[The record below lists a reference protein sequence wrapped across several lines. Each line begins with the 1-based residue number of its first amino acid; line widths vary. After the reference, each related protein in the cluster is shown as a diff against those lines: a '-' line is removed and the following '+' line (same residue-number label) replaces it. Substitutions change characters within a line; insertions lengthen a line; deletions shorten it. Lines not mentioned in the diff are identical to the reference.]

1 MGGHGLHKK
10 AFLAAI
16 RETGN
21 ITEAAK
27 AAGVHRNSHY
37 NNWLKDK
44 EYAKEFVDA
53 MDEAVDGLV
62 KEAKRRATEGLRKY
76 KFHSQS
82 GKPILHPDTGEPYY
96 EHEYSDTLLIF
107 LLKGARPETYRDNV
121 KVTGDSKE
129 PIVLRVVYDDD

>member
-1 MGGHGLHKK
+1 MGESRQLKK
-10 AFLAAI
+10 AFLTAL

-21 ITEAAK
+21 ITQAAK

-37 NNWLKDK
+37 NWIKGEK
-44 EYAKEFVDA
+44 YAEEFADA
-53 MDEAVDGLV
+53 MDEATDALV

-82 GKPILHPDTGEPYY
+82 GKPILHPVTGEPYY

-121 KVTGDSKE
+121 KVSGDSKE
-129 PIVLRVVYDDD
+129 PVVLRVVYDDA